1 MNLWLISITAAL
13 DISYILPIAARR
25 IFANHPEVQ
34 FKPGP
39 FYMKGALGWAANII
53 CISWTLFICVILSL
67 PTDLPTNAKLFNYV
81 RDVSFGYLD
90 TEAHQSSR
98 PHRSL
103 APLCCSVA
111 CGTLVARARCTR
123 DRLARKTTILTS
135 SSKPLFRRKHM
146 TTLSREHRP
155 HKGFR
160 IPSCIDST

>member
-90 TEAHQSSR
+90 TEAHQFSR
-98 PHRSL
+98 PRRSL

-111 CGTLVARARCTR
+111 CGTLVARA
-123 DRLARKTTILTS
+123 
-135 SSKPLFRRKHM
+135 
-146 TTLSREHRP
+146 
-155 HKGFR
+155 
-160 IPSCIDST
+160 